1 MNVRS
6 TLAVRLRWVPL
17 AVAVAM
23 AVAVA
28 ASFGVSGCRS
38 TPAAGSGLPSPPQDE
53 VWLTPRQMEDAK
65 VRIEPVAMRTVG
77 NEIVASGKVAFDDRR
92 VAHVYSPVAGRV
104 RRILAEPGTRVKKG
118 APLATIESPDVGNA
132 SADLGKANADLV
144 AAEHDLRRQKELYD
158 AHAGSERDF
167 ESAQDNQGKAKA
179 EMERSRQKARLY
191 GGASAGTVTQEFTL
205 RAPIDGEVIARNVN
219 PGAEVQGQYG
229 GGTAIE
235 LFTIGELDQVWVFAE
250 VFEADLARV
259 HRGATVSLKAIAYPN
274 QSFSG
279 KVDWIAGAL
288 DPIARTARV
297 RCSIPNPNRELKP
310 EMYATVSVAV
320 DGPTVA
326 ALPRTALLRIA
337 DQTAVFVEI
346 GAAPDGRLKFVR
358 RIVAVNDD
366 QGTDYLPIIRG
377 VAPGDRI
384 VTIGATL
391 LAGML

>member
-1 MNVRS
+1 MSARPA
-6 TLAVRLRWVPL
+6 LAARLPWVPL
-17 AVAVAM
+17 AVAIAT
-23 AVAVA
+23 A
-28 ASFGVSGCRS
+28 FGISGCRS
-38 TPAAGSGLPSPPQDE
+38 APAAGSALPQAPQDE
-53 VWLTPRQMEDAK
+53 VWLTPRQIQDAK
-65 VRIEPVAMRTVG
+65 VQIEPITMHTVG
-77 NEIVASGKVAFDDRR
+77 NEIVASGKIAFDDRR
-92 VAHVYSPVAGRV
+92 VAHVFSPVTGRI

-144 AAEHDLRRQKELYD
+144 AAEHDLHRQKELYD
-158 AHAGSERDF
+158 AHAGSQRDF
-167 ESAQDNQGKAKA
+167 ESAQDNQGKAEA

-191 GGASAGTVTQEFTL
+191 GGASTTAVTQEFTL

-229 GGTAIE
+229 GGTAVE
-235 LFTIGELDQVWVFAE
+235 LFTIGELDQVWVFAD

-259 HRGATVSLKAIAYPN
+259 HRGAAVSLKAIAYPN
-274 QSFSG
+274 QIFSG

-288 DPIARTARV
+288 DPVARTARI

-310 EMYATVSVAV
+310 EMYATVSIAV

-337 DQTAVFVEI
+337 DQTAVFVES
-346 GAAPDGRLKFVR
+346 GSAPDGRLKFVR
-358 RIVAVNDD
+358 RIVAVNDDD

-384 VTIGATL
+384 VTTGATL
-391 LAGML
+391 LSGML